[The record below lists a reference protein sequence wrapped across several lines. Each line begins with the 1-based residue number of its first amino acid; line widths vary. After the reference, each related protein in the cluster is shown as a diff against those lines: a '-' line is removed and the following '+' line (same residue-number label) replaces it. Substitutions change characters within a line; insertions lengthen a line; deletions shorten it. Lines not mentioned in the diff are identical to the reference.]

1 MNMLRRSSSRG
12 IIHVT
17 FGIILKRTVESR
29 TIVRRKRDAL
39 PQPLDKIRV
48 TGEVA
53 SVQKRVVPAVFQH
66 APGVAL
72 VPASSREE
80 GCATEDLAEAAQI
93 DVGKSP
99 AAEEV
104 VLFLVAEDLLIAL
117 GTLAI

>member
-1 MNMLRRSSSRG
+1 VWRSNGGGWRIDSIICSSAIKSYPSLYTSMNMLRRRSSSRG

-72 VPASSREE
+72 VPAS
-80 GCATEDLAEAAQI
+80 G
-93 DVGKSP
+93 
-99 AAEEV
+99 
-104 VLFLVAEDLLIAL
+104 
-117 GTLAI
+117 